1 MNEPTT
7 KKFVA
12 VLNKKIE
19 PGRAMNALGHMA
31 AGLAAQ
37 FEEREEMRFQ
47 DYSDMEGNI
56 YPSISDNPFIV
67 LKAKNS
73 NKLKELKKQLVEK
86 NIKHTVFLDTMVEGT
101 FEDQHERTK
110 SRTEEEIE
118 FWGVCFFAEND
129 TARELTSKFSI
140 Y

>member
-1 MNEPTT
+1 
-7 KKFVA
+7 
-12 VLNKKIE
+12 
-19 PGRAMNALGHMA
+19 MNALGHMA